1 MSASLPPLPEPR
13 EPTGAPELLELGPSV
28 EEQCLRADAAR
39 NRARLLEA
47 AGRLVAEHGA
57 AALTMEAVAA
67 AASVGKGT
75 VFRRFGDRVG
85 LLTALLDHSEK
96 KFQAAFL
103 AGPPPLG
110 PGAPPA
116 ERLRAFG
123 SASLRRSV
131 EQLDLQLAA
140 EPSPDRRYTAPSR
153 LLLHRHV
160 VLLLR
165 QAVSEADCELLA
177 QTLLGY
183 LDPATVHHLTKHCGM
198 PLERLEAGWSDLV
211 ARVTRTGTP
220 TATAGVLIEPP
231 HAVAP
236 PSAGQPCVEP
246 PHAVAPPG
254 AGQPCVEPPRIDP
267 PC

>member
-1 MSASLPPLPEPR
+1 MSASLPPIPEPH
-13 EPTGAPELLELGPSV
+13 ESLETPELLDLGPSV

-57 AALTMEAVAA
+57 ATLTMEAVAA

-103 AGPPPLG
+103 GGPPPLG
-110 PGAPPA
+110 PGAPPV

-123 SASLRRSV
+123 CASLRWSV

-140 EPSPDRRYTAPSR
+140 ERGPDRRYTPPPR
-153 LLLHRHV
+153 LLRNGHLIM
-160 VLLLR
+160 LLR
-165 QAVSEADCELLA
+165 QVVPDSDCELLA
-177 QTLLGY
+177 QTLMGY
-183 LDPATVHHLTKHCGM
+183 LDPALVHHLTKNCGM
-198 PLERLEAGWSDLV
+198 PLERLEAGWIDLV
-211 ARVTRTGTP
+211 ARVTRTESP
-220 TATAGVLIEPP
+220 PAGVRIEL
-231 HAVAP
+231 
-236 PSAGQPCVEP
+236 PSAVEQPGVEP
-246 PHAVAPPG
+246 P
-254 AGQPCVEPPRIDP
+254 C
-267 PC
+267 